1 MNKLISSVNS
11 VEEIKIT
18 AESELQNT
26 KLEFQ
31 KKLNGRRNTI
41 LIGVMLILILLSF
54 ILFLKYQQHA
64 KTKEILKKQ
73 QDLNTEINRQ
83 KNALKKAL
91 FLKNKLISI
100 IGHDLIGPLKS
111 LKSVL
116 DLSALGELNADERKL
131 IDNQLSGKL
140 SGSLEILGNLVTYA
154 KSIDVEGLTKET
166 LDEIKLTVAD
176 TIANVEELAAE
187 KSIKIE
193 SDILQGK
200 FRAPKFFVEVALR
213 NLLTNAIKYS
223 PEKATINVN
232 TKETSN
238 TYEII
243 VTDEGVG
250 MSDEVLE
257 KLNSGASFSSSKEG
271 TGKEKG
277 NGLG

>member
-1 MNKLISSVNS
+1 M
-11 VEEIKIT
+11 
-18 AESELQNT
+18 
-26 KLEFQ
+26 
-31 KKLNGRRNTI
+31 
-41 LIGVMLILILLSF
+41 
-54 ILFLKYQQHA
+54 
-64 KTKEILKKQ
+64 
-73 QDLNTEINRQ
+73 
-83 KNALKKAL
+83 
-91 FLKNKLISI
+91 
-100 IGHDLIGPLKS
+100 
-111 LKSVL
+111 L

-140 SGSLEILGNLVTYA
+140 SGSLEILGNLVAYA
-154 KSIDVEGLTKET
+154 KSIDVEGVTKET

-250 MSDEVLE
+250 IGDEVLE
-257 KLNSGASFSSSKEG
+257 RLNLGASFSSSIEG
-271 TGKEKG
+271 TRKEKG